1 MKTIVLSKIAAKKL
15 ENLLEYLE
23 KEWSEKVKLN
33 FIDKLDKSLKQ
44 ISKYPLSYEK
54 SQIKPELHRCL
65 VSKHTTLYYTFDTK
79 RVYIVTVFDNRMD
92 PEKLK
97 QETKKNI

>member
-1 MKTIVLSKIAAKKL
+1 MRSIRLSKIATKKL
-15 ENLLEYLE
+15 ESLLEYLE
-23 KEWSEKVKLN
+23 VEWSEKVKLN

-54 SQIKPELHRCL
+54 SQIKSGLHRCL

-79 RVYIVTVFDNRMD
+79 KVYIVTIFDNRMN

-97 QETKKNI
+97 QETK